1 MLLIGKF
8 LQIRVRSGVGA
19 VAKYWKHP
27 RVKFK
32 LLRTTTNNPVDSSH
46 GICYISYKQEMN
58 MVNVNAREIAN
69 RDWSHRAFTNPVHN
83 SRPQEVSLDTGRNCA
98 IIGL

>member
-1 MLLIGKF
+1 
-8 LQIRVRSGVGA
+8 
-19 VAKYWKHP
+19 
-27 RVKFK
+27 
-32 LLRTTTNNPVDSSH
+32 
-46 GICYISYKQEMN
+46 